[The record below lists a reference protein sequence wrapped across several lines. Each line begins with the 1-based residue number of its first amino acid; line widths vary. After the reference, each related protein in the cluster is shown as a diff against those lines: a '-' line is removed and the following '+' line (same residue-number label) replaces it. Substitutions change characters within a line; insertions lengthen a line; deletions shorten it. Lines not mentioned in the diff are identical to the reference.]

1 MPEPVAAD
9 TFRAIMR
16 RVPSPVVIVTAQGA
30 DEARGITIGSLS
42 SVSLD
47 PPLVSLNVGRETQM
61 YPVMES
67 CDEFAV
73 HILSEEQA
81 HLAEHFAVPDLSGP
95 EQLDPVPLTSN
106 AKGTPIL
113 EGGSGRLLCVPR
125 DSLPAGDHDLYVG
138 LVVDIEEGPDRGSV
152 IYYKGTYRGVGRELA
167 STRFE
172 PVNRSSNESS

>member
-9 TFRAIMR
+9 TFRTIMR

-42 SVSLD
+42 SVSLN
-47 PPLVSLNVGRETQM
+47 PPLVSLNVGRDTQM
-61 YPVMES
+61 YPVMET

-73 HILSEEQA
+73 HILSEDQA
-81 HLAEHFAVPDLSGP
+81 HLAEHFAVPDLNGP
-95 EQLDPVPLTSN
+95 EQLDPVPHTRN
-106 AKGTPIL
+106 AKGTPML
-113 EGGSGRLLCVPR
+113 EGGSGQLLCVPR

-138 LVVDIEEGPDRGSV
+138 LVVGVEERPDRGSV
-152 IYYKGTYRGVGRELA
+152 IYYEGTYRGVGRELA